1 MDERLLRR
9 TFEIALSA
17 VEHGNHPFGALL
29 ADAEGNVLMEAENTC
44 VGPPRD
50 VTCHAETN
58 LCRLASSLPR
68 EAVAKAIL
76 YTSTEPCA
84 MCAGA
89 IYWLGVKKVV
99 FSFPESELLQ
109 LIGQHPDNPCL
120 HLPTAKVYELG
131 GAKIEVVGP
140 LLEKE
145 GLAVHHKFGWK
156 L

>member
-1 MDERLLRR
+1 MRWATTGCDWPCRDES
-9 TFEIALSA
+9 LSI
-17 VEHGNHPFGALL
+17 GFF
-29 ADAEGNVLMEAENTC
+29 
-44 VGPPRD
+44 
-50 VTCHAETN
+50 
-58 LCRLASSLPR
+58 ASS